1 MRVLFIHILAV
12 EDGDELRFAGRC
24 LVGEPVEQ
32 RGDVAVGAEQLAVQ
46 KCQIIALVDV
56 EAVKIGIA
64 RGVGD
69 LRGGY
74 ALRGVR
80 HRLGDGVGVAHVG
93 IDGHHRAHALRDGGG
108 WDDHD
113 GLLRQ
118 ADALL
123 CGHDDVLVVRQHEN
137 GVRGDLFD
145 LLEDALGRGIHGL
158 SAADDAVGAK
168 VGEDVRKA
176 LTRADREEAKV
187 LFGLGFTGIFVLGG
201 FELLLDG
208 LKVVG
213 GLGLAAGGEL
223 LGLRAHVLD
232 LRKLERAV
240 LLRFGQ
246 RLARNVG
253 VNVDFES
260 LVVLADDE
268 RIADAVEEA
277 AERLNAASA
286 LADDEHG
293 VEREGDVLFVEHGK
307 IGLLLCILFGE
318 LGALL
323 AAQGAEHTAENQQ
336 ESLAA
341 RVDDAGLF
349 ENGVHVSRLRERDLA
364 LGDGLLDDVLDA
376 VVLLG
381 RVHGALGSETR
392 NGQDRALGGLHHGV
406 VRRGNALLKRC
417 GERRAVGLLAALE
430 LLGDA
435 AEEKRQNDAGV
446 AARAAQQRR
455 RRDRGGLIDRRG
467 LDLLELLRRGLD
479 GKTHVRARVAVGNGE
494 YIQIIDSLLCLCDG
508 DGAEEQHLLEHGT
521 IDGIVHRMMSSSVF
535 TYSCCRRKRRC
546 CGCLRRC
553 FR

>member
-1 MRVLFIHILAV
+1 M
-12 EDGDELRFAGRC
+12 
-24 LVGEPVEQ
+24 
-32 RGDVAVGAEQLAVQ
+32 
-46 KCQIIALVDV
+46 
-56 EAVKIGIA
+56 
-64 RGVGD
+64 
-69 LRGGY
+69 
-74 ALRGVR
+74 
-80 HRLGDGVGVAHVG
+80 
-93 IDGHHRAHALRDGGG
+93 
-108 WDDHD
+108 
-113 GLLRQ
+113 
-118 ADALL
+118 
-123 CGHDDVLVVRQHEN
+123 
-137 GVRGDLFD
+137 
-145 LLEDALGRGIHGL
+145 
-158 SAADDAVGAK
+158 
-168 VGEDVRKA
+168 
-176 LTRADREEAKV
+176 
-187 LFGLGFTGIFVLGG
+187 LGG

-240 LLRFGQ
+240 LLRLGQ

-253 VNVDFES
+253 VDVDFES

-336 ESLAA
+336 EALAA

-406 VRRGNALLKRC
+406 IRRGDTLLKR
-417 GERRAVGLLAALE
+417 GGKRRAVGLFAALE

-455 RRDRGGLIDRRG
+455 SRRIRRLCKRRLAQLRQLVHRRRHGHRHIRARIAVRHRENVQLVDLFLLFGNGECALGHHGLKQRTVDFRICHLKNSPKFPFRVFYR
-467 LDLLELLRRGLD
+467 
-479 GKTHVRARVAVGNGE
+479 VRAR
-494 YIQIIDSLLCLCDG
+494 SLRTVLLFSACLR
-508 DGAEEQHLLEHGT
+508 HGC
-521 IDGIVHRMMSSSVF
+521 S
-535 TYSCCRRKRRC
+535 RRKRLHS
-546 CGCLRRC
+546 LRPR
-553 FR
+553 RSGARHGSEPR